1 MDKEMNAF
9 CEDLLES
16 AKQMKEK
23 KAARKT
29 VVVVSDITRARNK
42 VNMSQPAFAK
52 VDGRFCPAH
61 YRHGNRE
68 NAIRP
73 VQPKRFS
80 VSPKHI
86 RKYCG
91 NWQGTDQR
99 GMQWKSGMRLSG
111 SFDIKTAYMT
121 VFWVRQRE
129 GINLGHRRSRTSPL
143 PQIQFI
149 IKC

>member
-52 VDGRFCPAH
+52 LMGVSVRTLQAWEQCSQNAAPC
-61 YRHGNRE
+61 RRNTSGNIAE
-68 NAIRP
+68 TGKALI
-73 VQPKRFS
+73 KGECS
-80 VSPKHI
+80 
-86 RKYCG
+86 G
-91 NWQGTDQR
+91 N
-99 GMQWKSGMRLSG
+99 L
-111 SFDIKTAYMT
+111 
-121 VFWVRQRE
+121 E
-129 GINLGHRRSRTSPL
+129 
-143 PQIQFI
+143 
-149 IKC
+149 

>member
-42 VNMSQPAFAK
+42 VNMSQPAFAELMG
-52 VDGRFCPAH
+52 VSVRTLQAW
-61 YRHGNRE
+61 E
-68 NAIRP
+68 NATRP
-73 VQPKRFS
+73 VRPKRFF
-80 VSPKHI
+80 VSRKHI

-91 NWQGTDQR
+91 NWQGTERR
-99 GMQWKSGMRLSG
+99 GMQRKSGMRLRN
-111 SFDIKTAYMT
+111 
-121 VFWVRQRE
+121 V
-129 GINLGHRRSRTSPL
+129 
-143 PQIQFI
+143 
-149 IKC
+149 

>member
-52 VDGRFCPAH
+52 LMGVSVRTLQAWEQGKRNPSGAAKTLLRVAETH
-61 YRHGNRE
+61 PEILRKLARH
-68 NAIRP
+68 
-73 VQPKRFS
+73 
-80 VSPKHI
+80 
-86 RKYCG
+86 
-91 NWQGTDQR
+91 
-99 GMQWKSGMRLSG
+99 
-111 SFDIKTAYMT
+111 
-121 VFWVRQRE
+121 
-129 GINLGHRRSRTSPL
+129 
-143 PQIQFI
+143 
-149 IKC
+149 